1 MEPGAIEM
9 DYIREV
15 EENTREIKKLLESIL
30 ATLEVLEDRI
40 LVEQIKESDEQ
51 IKKGE
56 YERFV

>member
-1 MEPGAIEM
+1 M
-9 DYIREV
+9 DYIWEV
-15 EENTREIKKLLESIL
+15 EENTREIKKLLESTL